1 MSFPGRWVQ
10 RTWHLVD
17 ADNQTVGRLA
27 SQVAQILKGKH
38 KPTFLPHGD
47 CGDVVVVVNA
57 EKVNFT
63 GKKWQDKLYRWHTGY
78 PGGLKER
85 SAKDMLRRRPDFVL
99 RKAILGMIYRTKLR
113 DNFMAPRLKIYTGP
127 DHPHSAQL
135 GDDVEPLPKV
145 PRSRKCLNGF
155 SFGLGEKYSTAAVEG
170 RNESLHKHKL
180 PPQIPRTRFDM

>member
-1 MSFPGRWVQ
+1 MWEAVPRLLISFYDSSLLLRFGWCAWQ
-10 RTWHLVD
+10 SS
-17 ADNQTVGRLA
+17 ALA
-27 SQVAQILKGKH
+27 
-38 KPTFLPHGD
+38 FLYNRELTALISHTLLTQQ
-47 CGDVVVVVNA
+47 
-57 EKVNFT
+57 VNFT

-85 SAKDMLRRRPDFVL
+85 SAKDMLRCRPDFVL